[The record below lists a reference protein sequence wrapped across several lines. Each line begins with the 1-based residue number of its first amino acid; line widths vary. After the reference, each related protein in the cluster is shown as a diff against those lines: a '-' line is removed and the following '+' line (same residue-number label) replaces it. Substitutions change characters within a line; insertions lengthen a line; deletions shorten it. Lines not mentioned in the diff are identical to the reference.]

1 MMICELNKGAFRY
14 VKDIKQVHSKK
25 KFDCNKNVLALDM
38 MRAVISV
45 RSRSSAG
52 RPFFPIEMFQY
63 LICCSRRISVRM
75 SHDKYNSQF

>member
-14 VKDIKQVHSKK
+14 VKDLKQVHSKK

-45 RSRSSAG
+45 RTPEQIISG
-52 RPFFPIEMFQY
+52 PPF
-63 LICCSRRISVRM
+63 L
-75 SHDKYNSQF
+75 SH